1 MRPLYRLIAATGF
14 LLCASAVQAE
24 PIRIVAFGDS
34 NTAGFGVSD
43 HNSYPSQLERAL
55 KAMGY
60 DVEVSNEGVSGN
72 TSGMALDRF
81 DSAFEG
87 QVDIAIIFL
96 GRNDMRFGV
105 DISRTRRNLDT
116 MVRKLRERN
125 VEVILAGFYSR
136 DFSDIAAAHN
146 ITYYPDFF
154 EGVAI
159 EGVKQPKYVLFWD
172 IIRHLNADG
181 YKEVVTRLSPVV
193 ELQVQRVF
201 CMRLGDAAMFYPPCK
216 ELERM
221 VQVTGSIQRR

>member
-1 MRPLYRLIAATGF
+1 MRPLYRLIATAGF
-14 LLCASAVQAE
+14 VLCATAAQAE

-34 NTAGFGVSD
+34 NTAGFGVSEQ
-43 HNSYPSQLERAL
+43 NSYPSQLERAL
-55 KAMGY
+55 KGLGY
-60 DVEVSNEGVSGN
+60 DVEVLNEGVSGN

-87 QVDIAIIFL
+87 RVDIAIIFL

-105 DISRTRRNLDT
+105 SMERTRRNLDT
-116 MVRKLRERN
+116 MVRKLRARN
-125 VEVILAGFYSR
+125 VEVILAGFHTR

-146 ITYYPDFF
+146 IVYYPDFY

-159 EGVKQPKYVLFWD
+159 EGVKQQRYVLFWD

-193 ELQVQRVF
+193 EVQVQRVF
-201 CMRLGDAAMFYPPCK
+201 CMRLGDAAMFHPPCK